1 MALFYSN
8 YELYV
13 SYKTKTEGAV
23 LLLCSYMGYLMSI
36 SSFFSEL
43 GVVLR
48 SREWSRGG
56 ISSVDGSVFL
66 LVWQDEIKR
75 RNGYNWAYLA
85 TVENVESLDKPS
97 LKERLDHI
105 KLIKSGK
112 RAFLIFCESKLL
124 ISGERVVSTFNA
136 ERVYPIGE
144 IVTYEKG
151 LWAQYLT
158 GILVRDLRQ
167 TSR

>member
-1 MALFYSN
+1 
-8 YELYV
+8 
-13 SYKTKTEGAV
+13 
-23 LLLCSYMGYLMSI
+23 MGYLMSI

-48 SREWSRGG
+48 SREWSRSG
-56 ISSVDGSVFL
+56 ISSIDGSVFL

-85 TVENVESLDKPS
+85 TAKNVELAERPS

-112 RAFLIFCESKLL
+112 RAFLIFCEPKLL
-124 ISGERVVSTFNA
+124 ISGERIVSTFNA

-144 IVTYEKG
+144 IVTFEEG